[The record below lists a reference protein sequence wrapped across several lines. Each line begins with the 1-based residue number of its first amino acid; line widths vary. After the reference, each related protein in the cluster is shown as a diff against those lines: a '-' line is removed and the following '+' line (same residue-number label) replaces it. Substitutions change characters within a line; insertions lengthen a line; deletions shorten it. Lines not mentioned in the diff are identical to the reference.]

1 MILLRPPWKV
11 TCSDNFEAL
20 VVVVRAIR
28 KAVVRT
34 LTIEIA
40 ITGCEFEKAARLYR
54 IRGNLDN
61 KCSPAG

>member
-1 MILLRPPWKV
+1 MLRPPYKV

-28 KAVVRT
+28 KTVVRT

-40 ITGCEFEKAARLYR
+40 ITGCGFEKAARL
-54 IRGNLDN
+54 
-61 KCSPAG
+61 

>member
-1 MILLRPPWKV
+1 MILLRPPYKV

-28 KAVVRT
+28 KTVVRT

-40 ITGCEFEKAARLYR
+40 ITGCGFEKAARL
-54 IRGNLDN
+54 
-61 KCSPAG
+61 